1 MEYKVLVRLFVPE
14 IEEEYEIYIPI
25 NKFVGEVVKS
35 INQLINSMSSGI
47 LPIKDEVYLIN
58 RQTGACYLGDTLI
71 RDTDIRNGTELV
83 MIL

>member
-1 MEYKVLVRLFVPE
+1 MEYRVLIRLLVPE

-25 NKFVGEVVKS
+25 NKTVGEIVKS
-35 INQLINSMSSGI
+35 INQLTNSMSAGV
-47 LPIKDEVYLIN
+47 LPVKDEIYLIN
-58 RQTGACYLGDTLI
+58 RYTGVCYPGDAVI

>member
-1 MEYKVLVRLFVPE
+1 MEYRVLIRLFVPE
-14 IEEEYEIYIPI
+14 IEEEYEMYIPI
-25 NKFVGEVVKS
+25 NKFVGEIVRS
-35 INQLINSMSSGI
+35 INQLTNSMSAGV

-58 RQTGACYLGDTLI
+58 RHTGVCYSGDMLI

>member
-25 NKFVGEVVKS
+25 NKPVGEIVKS
-35 INQLINSMSSGI
+35 INQLTNSMSTGI
-47 LPIKDEVYLIN
+47 LPIKDEIYLIN
-58 RQTGACYLGDTLI
+58 RHTGVCYSSDALV

>member
-14 IEEEYEIYIPI
+14 IGEEYEIYIPI
-25 NKFVGEVVKS
+25 NKFVGEVVES
-35 INQLINSMSSGI
+35 INQLTNSMSSGI
-47 LPIKDEVYLIN
+47 LPIKDEIYLIN
-58 RQTGACYLGDTLI
+58 RQTGACYSGDTLI